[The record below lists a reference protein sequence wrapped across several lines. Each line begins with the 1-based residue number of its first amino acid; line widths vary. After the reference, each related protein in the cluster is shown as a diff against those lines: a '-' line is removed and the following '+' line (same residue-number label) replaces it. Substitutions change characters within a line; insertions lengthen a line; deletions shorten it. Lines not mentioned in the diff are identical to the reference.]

1 MTLEQATLPVPQFDQ
16 ISLDQLKQNIEKAI
30 QDGQNF
36 LNDLVQVPESIQQQ
50 LAVIENVDSLENNM
64 SESWGILSHLNAV
77 MNNTETRE
85 VYQALLPGLSEY
97 YTQIGQHVALFQ
109 TYQNVYD
116 HAIFSDLPTAQQS
129 AIKLALRDFK
139 LSGVALEG
147 EAKKRYAEIS
157 ARLSQ
162 LSSDF
167 SNHVLD
173 STQAYSKTLT
183 TDQLKGL
190 PQGSIELLKQYG
202 QQRELDQP
210 VATLDI
216 PSYLAIMTYAED
228 RALREEIYHAYVTR
242 ASDQASDTQFDNAPV
257 MVEILSLRQEMAKLL
272 GFDNFAEY
280 SLASKWHPMWPLLI
294 NFWLI

>member
-85 VYQALLPGLSEY
+85 VYQALLPSLSEY

-173 STQAYSKTLT
+173 ST
-183 TDQLKGL
+183 
-190 PQGSIELLKQYG
+190 
-202 QQRELDQP
+202 
-210 VATLDI
+210 
-216 PSYLAIMTYAED
+216 
-228 RALREEIYHAYVTR
+228 
-242 ASDQASDTQFDNAPV
+242 
-257 MVEILSLRQEMAKLL
+257 
-272 GFDNFAEY
+272 
-280 SLASKWHPMWPLLI
+280 
-294 NFWLI
+294 

>member
-183 TDQLKGL
+183 TDQLK
-190 PQGSIELLKQYG
+190 
-202 QQRELDQP
+202 
-210 VATLDI
+210 
-216 PSYLAIMTYAED
+216 
-228 RALREEIYHAYVTR
+228 EIGR
-242 ASDQASDTQFDNAPV
+242 ASCRERVS
-257 MVEILSLRQEMAKLL
+257 
-272 GFDNFAEY
+272 
-280 SLASKWHPMWPLLI
+280 
-294 NFWLI
+294 